1 MGSKKHKKH
10 KSERRS
16 NHEDISSG
24 NTSDQPRLKLV
35 LKVGSSSST
44 SESNNFL
51 STSVPENNQ
60 LSIDQMNTSSDHIGG
75 NKEDINMSGGNQII
89 GSSSSSGKKMKKK
102 KKSKKHHKHSH
113 SHRSHHSHHHHR
125 HHRRSSCSHH
135 SKSATT
141 STSHQHETSTSTSV
155 ISSVPVK
162 PNNSGPPPIV
172 DLEQPQPFP
181 SSKSPQPVQHQRL
194 PPCKLGNKQQFHQ
207 FLQQLLKVIQQ
218 RDKQSYFAWPVT
230 ENIAPG
236 YSKYITHPMDFSTM
250 RKKIDQNCYLV
261 IDNFKQDIK
270 LICDNAMRFNGP
282 DTVYYKAARKLWHD
296 AKRKIF
302 TKSYILEMSKAYSEV
317 SRVQLGLDSP
327 DELPMEVDHNNFK
340 SEENG
345 VFGEDRSTSK
355 FGQPS
360 DIAEVQDVEME
371 HDEMSGDQI
380 LESVEKSAK
389 VAAERLTKAKPL
401 GSHLTFFR
409 QREDGFTT
417 LGIIGCPSSEK
428 TVTIENLVGP
438 LQSGH
443 PSLPPYREPEC
454 NRAKPIES
462 ITSPPFSSYLPSI
475 DSSNATLTQEETQL
489 LTSTYGEDEI
499 GLHYS
504 QSLLSFASD
513 NDYVMNMVSSL
524 LEVLTQGKH
533 SSTMHKL
540 KDVQKEKKE
549 KEKEKEKV
557 MEKEKEKVKEKEK
570 EVEKVKEKEKE
581 KVKEK
586 ETEKEEEKETET
598 EKEKEKE
605 KVENDIPERQNEED
619 LKDKEKIGNGIQIDK
634 HENDS
639 ILTSQN
645 VKINPEDVDSSV
657 NLDQNGLQGQ
667 LDHQSNLVNELQH
680 LNNRRLAS
688 STNPIPPGDDELS
701 LANLLCEK
709 LTQFISTNTTPGD
722 ITDPRA
728 IRKALGVQIKS
739 ILFDSTTDFQNF
751 SQNSMKTIEFRMKS
765 SLLFLVFY
773 YYFGFIES
781 SSDENSNEVDN
792 SPRKIAKRDTF
803 TMPSIFR
810 NVPPSMMM
818 YQKRLEAK
826 KKEQEELER
835 RKKFQEEYLKRLPA
849 NQGFQQSM
857 DSSEPHDDLE
867 AKNERIKIE
876 EQKRRDEEQ
885 RKQREE
891 EQRRKQEEMEAEKRR
906 QEEIERQKVVQE
918 MEEERKRQQEAEN
931 RRQEMEAEKR
941 RQEEIQRQKIVQE
954 MEEERKRQQEAENRR
969 QEMEAERR
977 KQEEMEEFERQ
988 RIVKE
993 MEEERKRKEEAER
1006 RKQQELEQRRLQEAL
1021 QERRR
1026 KQEMERRRM
1035 EKEKEEERRRIKEA
1049 EERIRQRKLEE
1060 ARRLAMEAERRR
1072 KLQEEE
1078 EEEEYRQAMAE
1089 RRRQEQEYSRYFGN
1103 NGDWIPVQY
1112 INNCGCP
1119 GCLCGK

>member
-1 MGSKKHKKH
+1 MLFIFSYHYY
-10 KSERRS
+10 R
-16 NHEDISSG
+16 

-44 SESNNFL
+44 SETNNFL
-51 STSVPENNQ
+51 STSITENNQ
-60 LSIDQMNTSSDHIGG
+60 PSSDQMNTSGEHIEGS
-75 NKEDINMSGGNQII
+75 KEDINMSGVNQLI

-155 ISSVPVK
+155 ISSLPVK
-162 PNNSGPPPIV
+162 PNNLGPPPIV

-194 PPCKLGNKQQFHQ
+194 PPCKLPPGNKQQFHQ
-207 FLQQLLKVIQQ
+207 FLHQLLKVIQQ

-236 YSKYITHPMDFSTM
+236 YSKFISHPMDFSTM
-250 RKKIDQNCYLV
+250 KKKIDQNCYLV
-261 IDNFKQDIK
+261 IDHFKQDIK

-302 TKSYILEMSKAYSEV
+302 TKTYILEISKAFPEV
-317 SRVQLGLDSP
+317 SRIQLGLDSP
-327 DELPMEVDHNNFK
+327 DELPMEVDHSNFK

-345 VFGEDRSTSK
+345 VFGDDRSVSK
-355 FGQPS
+355 FAQSS

-389 VAAERLTKAKPL
+389 VAAERLTRAKPL

-409 QREDGFTT
+409 QKEDGSTT

-462 ITSPPFSSYLPSI
+462 ITSPPFSSYLPSL

-533 SSTMHKL
+533 SNTMHKL

-549 KEKEKEKV
+549 KEKV
-557 MEKEKEKVKEKEK
+557 TVKNDISDTD
-570 EVEKVKEKEKE
+570 
-581 KVKEK
+581 
-586 ETEKEEEKETET
+586 TEK
-598 EKEKEKE
+598 
-605 KVENDIPERQNEED
+605 N
-619 LKDKEKIGNGIQIDK
+619 LKDKGKIENGVQIDGN
-634 HENDS
+634 EDDL
-639 ILTSQN
+639 ILTSPN
-645 VKINPEDVDSSV
+645 LVTNSEDVDLSV

-667 LDHQSNLVNELQH
+667 LDDQSNLVNELQH

-709 LTQFISTNTTPGD
+709 LTHFISTNTTPGD

-739 ILFDSTTDFQNF
+739 
-751 SQNSMKTIEFRMKS
+751 E
-765 SLLFLVFY
+765 
-773 YYFGFIES
+773 
-781 SSDENSNEVDN
+781 
-792 SPRKIAKRDTF
+792 
-803 TMPSIFR
+803 
-810 NVPPSMMM
+810 
-818 YQKRLEAK
+818 
-826 KKEQEELER
+826 
-835 RKKFQEEYLKRLPA
+835 
-849 NQGFQQSM
+849 
-857 DSSEPHDDLE
+857 
-867 AKNERIKIE
+867 
-876 EQKRRDEEQ
+876 
-885 RKQREE
+885 
-891 EQRRKQEEMEAEKRR
+891 
-906 QEEIERQKVVQE
+906 
-918 MEEERKRQQEAEN
+918 
-931 RRQEMEAEKR
+931 
-941 RQEEIQRQKIVQE
+941 
-954 MEEERKRQQEAENRR
+954 
-969 QEMEAERR
+969 
-977 KQEEMEEFERQ
+977 
-988 RIVKE
+988 
-993 MEEERKRKEEAER
+993 
-1006 RKQQELEQRRLQEAL
+1006 
-1021 QERRR
+1021 
-1026 KQEMERRRM
+1026 
-1035 EKEKEEERRRIKEA
+1035 
-1049 EERIRQRKLEE
+1049 
-1060 ARRLAMEAERRR
+1060 
-1072 KLQEEE
+1072 
-1078 EEEEYRQAMAE
+1078 
-1089 RRRQEQEYSRYFGN
+1089 
-1103 NGDWIPVQY
+1103 
-1112 INNCGCP
+1112 
-1119 GCLCGK
+1119 